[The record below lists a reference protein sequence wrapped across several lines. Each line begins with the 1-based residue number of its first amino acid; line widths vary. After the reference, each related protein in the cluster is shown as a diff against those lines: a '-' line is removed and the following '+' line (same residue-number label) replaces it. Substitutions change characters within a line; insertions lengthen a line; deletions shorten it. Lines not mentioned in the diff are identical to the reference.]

1 MIINELA
8 YKVTIK
14 ADEFLNGK
22 RKVKDEVSKLNKD
35 LSRAEKERLKEL
47 EKQRQETE
55 RFGKTAVSAFR
66 NVTTAAAGFWE
77 LAPGCMESSNFYI
90 YCQRNRESQS
100 TGQVFRL

>member
-35 LSRAEKERLKEL
+35 LSRAEE
-47 EKQRQETE
+47 
-55 RFGKTAVSAFR
+55 
-66 NVTTAAAGFWE
+66 
-77 LAPGCMESSNFYI
+77 
-90 YCQRNRESQS
+90 
-100 TGQVFRL
+100 

>member
-35 LSRAEKERLKEL
+35 LSVAEKERLKEL
-47 EKQRQETE
+47 ENSGRKRRGSVKPLFQL
-55 RFGKTAVSAFR
+55 SA
-66 NVTTAAAGFWE
+66 T
-77 LAPGCMESSNFYI
+77 
-90 YCQRNRESQS
+90 
-100 TGQVFRL
+100 